1 MSEPILSVRDL
12 SVSFP
17 SEYGTVHAVQDLSY
31 EVHKGEALAIVGESG
46 SGKSVSSL
54 AVMGLLPRTASISG
68 EIEMLGHRMFELDDR
83 QLSRLRGNTISMV
96 FQDPLS
102 ALTPV
107 YRVGEQI
114 AEVVRIHHPETSKAR
129 AHQRAVELL
138 DAVGIPEPGRRAN
151 QYPHEF
157 SGGMRQRS
165 MIAMAIA
172 NEPELIIADEPTTA
186 LDVTIQAQVMDLLKS
201 AQELIGAA
209 TVLITHDMGVV
220 AGFADRVL
228 VMKDSRMVELGTVDE
243 IFYSPREQYTRD
255 LLAAVPRVDA
265 GEAGESRSVAGS
277 AMQKL
282 ADVAE
287 DDGERPP
294 REELPTVLEVEEL
307 VRVFPITK
315 GAIVRRKV
323 GEQRAVDGISFDIRQ
338 GECLALVGES
348 GSGKT
353 TTLMEIMQLRTP
365 QQGVIRIGG
374 KETGALTRKER
385 AALRSDVTVVFQD
398 PMAAL
403 DPRMPIADIIKE
415 PMRVQ
420 GYSKERMDERVD
432 WLLKMVGLLPEHAAR
447 FPTEF
452 SGGQRQRVGVA
463 RALACDP
470 KLIILDE
477 PTSALDVTV
486 QAGVLAMLADLR
498 ARLGVSFLFV
508 SHDLSVV
515 RHISDRIA
523 VMQKGRIVELGDT
536 EEVFT
541 NPQHPYSRELLSA
554 VPIPDPEV
562 ARARRRESIDREAFE
577 GTTGGFLPDPE
588 DAE

>member
-1 MSEPILSVRDL
+1 MTDTVLTVSDL

-17 SEYGTVHAVQDLSY
+17 AETNTVHAVQNLSY
-31 EVHKGEALAIVGESG
+31 EVKKGEALAIVGESG

-54 AVMGLLPRTASISG
+54 AVMGLLPANASVSG
-68 EIEMLGHRMFELDDR
+68 QIDLLGHNMFELNDK
-83 QLSRLRGNTISMV
+83 QLSTLRGNTVSMV

-107 YRVGEQI
+107 YEVGRQI
-114 AEVVRIHHPETSKAR
+114 SEVVRIHHPEVSQAKADAR
-129 AHQRAVELL
+129 SVELL
-138 DAVGIPEPGRRAN
+138 DAVGIPDPSRRAK

-157 SGGMRQRS
+157 SGGMRQRA

-201 AQELIGAA
+201 AQEMLGAA

-228 VMKDSRMVELGTVDE
+228 VMKESRMVEQGDVEE
-243 IFYSPREQYTRD
+243 IFYRPREEYTRN
-255 LLAAVPRVDA
+255 LLAAVPRIDVNDPS
-265 GEAGESRSVAGS
+265 ESKSIAGS
-277 AMQKL
+277 AMAK
-282 ADVAE
+282 VAE
-287 DDGERPP
+287 PTESQDIVPRDKRPV
-294 REELPTVLEVEEL
+294 VLEVTDLE
-307 VRVFPITK
+307 RIFPITK
-315 GAIVRRKV
+315 GALIRKKI
-323 GEQRAVDGISFDIRQ
+323 GEQRAVDGISFDIRE

-353 TTLMEIMQLRTP
+353 TTLLEIMQLRRP
-365 QQGVIRIGG
+365 QKGTIKING
-374 KETGALTRKER
+374 KDTSTLTRADR
-385 AALRSDVTVVFQD
+385 AKMRSDVTIVFQD

-403 DPRMPIADIIKE
+403 DPRMPIGDIIKE
-415 PMRVQ
+415 PMQVQ
-420 GYSKERMDERVD
+420 GYSRERMNERVD
-432 WLLKMVGLLPEHAAR
+432 WLLTTVGLAPEHASRYPAQ
-447 FPTEF
+447 F

-463 RALACDP
+463 RALACEP
-470 KLIILDE
+470 KLIVLDE

-498 ARLGVSFLFV
+498 TRLGVSFLFV

-523 VMQKGRIVELGDT
+523 VMKSGRLVEVGDT
-536 EEVFT
+536 ARVFDD
-541 NPQHPYSRELLSA
+541 PQHEYSRELLAA
-554 VPIPDPEV
+554 VPIPDPAK
-562 ARARRRESIDREAFE
+562 ARSRHSTTIDADAFSGASEA
-577 GTTGGFLPDPE
+577 
-588 DAE
+588 